1 MVTERVV
8 GYPRFFISPAFTDWA
23 SDSDSMAT
31 DEAQGLL
38 QREVAEL
45 LGVSRPRVA
54 QLVAAG
60 QLRRN
65 SAGRIDPAE
74 VERCR
79 RQEPIAWQHPPA
91 PPPPAPA
98 AAPPAHRDDLA
109 LRRELH
115 RLQDLEARW
124 LSSYTTFWHW
134 IRERDFERALWRQ
147 LGDQP
152 EIGDVLVEA
161 RALLVTALAELNA
174 VLLDSQV
181 GR

>member
-1 MVTERVV
+1 
-8 GYPRFFISPAFTDWA
+8 
-23 SDSDSMAT
+23 MAT

-79 RQEPIAWQHPPA
+79 RKEAIAWQNPPA

-98 AAPPAHRDDLA
+98 AAPPAHRDELA
-109 LRRELH
+109 LHRELH
-115 RLQDLEARW
+115 RLQALEARW

-134 IRERDFERALWRQ
+134 VQEARYELELWRA

-152 EIGDVLVEA
+152 PIGDVLVEA
-161 RALLVTALAELNA
+161 RRLLVARLAELNA

>member
-1 MVTERVV
+1 
-8 GYPRFFISPAFTDWA
+8 
-23 SDSDSMAT
+23 MAP
-31 DEAQGLL
+31 DEGQGLL

-54 QLVAAG
+54 QLLKAG
-60 QLRRN
+60 HLRRN
-65 SAGRIDPAE
+65 ASGKIDAAE

-79 RQEPIAWQHPPA
+79 RKEPIAWQNPPA
-91 PPPPAPA
+91 SPPPAPA
-98 AAPPAHRDDLA
+98 EAPPANRDDLA

-124 LSSYTTFWHW
+124 LSSYTTFREW
-134 IRERDFERALWRQ
+134 IRETHYERALWRQ

-152 EIGDVLVEA
+152 EIGDVMVEA
-161 RALLVTALAELNA
+161 RALLVARLAELNA

>member
-1 MVTERVV
+1 
-8 GYPRFFISPAFTDWA
+8 
-23 SDSDSMAT
+23 MAT

-38 QREVAEL
+38 QREVAAL

-60 QLRRN
+60 HLRRN
-65 SAGRIDPAE
+65 AAGKIDAAE
-74 VERCR
+74 VERCK
-79 RQEPIAWQHPPA
+79 RQEAIAWQNPPA

-98 AAPPAHRDDLA
+98 AAPPANRDDLA

-115 RLQDLEARW
+115 RLQALEARW

-134 IRERDFERALWRQ
+134 VQEARYELELWRQ

-152 EIGDVLVEA
+152 EIGDVMVEA
-161 RALLVTALAELNA
+161 RRLLVARLAELNEVCA
-174 VLLDSQV
+174 AAQLS
-181 GR
+181 R

>member
-1 MVTERVV
+1 
-8 GYPRFFISPAFTDWA
+8 
-23 SDSDSMAT
+23 MAT

-38 QREVAEL
+38 QREVAAL
-45 LGVSRPRVA
+45 LNVSRPRVA
-54 QLVAAG
+54 QLLAAG
-60 QLRRN
+60 HLRRN
-65 SAGRIDPAE
+65 AAGKIDPAE

-79 RQEPIAWQHPPA
+79 RQAAIAWKHPPA

-98 AAPPAHRDDLA
+98 AAPAHGGDDLA

-124 LSSYTTFWHW
+124 LSSYTTFWEW
-134 IRERDFERALWRQ
+134 IRETHYERALWRQ

-152 EIGDVLVEA
+152 EIGDVMVEA
-161 RALLVTALAELNA
+161 RALMVARLAELNEVCA
-174 VLLDSQV
+174 AAQL

>member
-1 MVTERVV
+1 
-8 GYPRFFISPAFTDWA
+8 
-23 SDSDSMAT
+23 MAT

-60 QLRRN
+60 HLRRN
-65 SAGRIDPAE
+65 ASGKIDPAE

-79 RQEPIAWQHPPA
+79 RQAAIAWQNPPA
-91 PPPPAPA
+91 PPAPA
-98 AAPPAHRDDLA
+98 AVPPAPAHRDD
-109 LRRELH
+109 RELH
-115 RLQDLEARW
+115 RLQALEQRW
-124 LSSYTTFWHW
+124 LSSYTAFWEW
-134 IRERDFERALWRQ
+134 IRETHYERALWRQ

-152 EIGDVLVEA
+152 EIGAVMVEA
-161 RALLVTALAELNA
+161 RALLVARLAELNEVCA
-174 VLLDSQV
+174 AAEQ

>member
-1 MVTERVV
+1 
-8 GYPRFFISPAFTDWA
+8 
-23 SDSDSMAT
+23 MAT

-38 QREVAEL
+38 QREVAAL
-45 LGVSRPRVA
+45 LNVSRPRVA

-60 QLRRN
+60 HLRRN
-65 SAGRIDPAE
+65 AAGKIDAAE

-79 RQEPIAWQHPPA
+79 RKEAIAWQNPPA

-98 AAPPAHRDDLA
+98 AAPAHRDDLA

-115 RLQDLEARW
+115 RLQALEQRW

-134 IRERDFERALWRQ
+134 VQEARYELELWRQ

-152 EIGDVLVEA
+152 EIGAVMVEA
-161 RALLVTALAELNA
+161 RALLVARLAELNA

>member
-1 MVTERVV
+1 
-8 GYPRFFISPAFTDWA
+8 
-23 SDSDSMAT
+23 MAT

-79 RQEPIAWQHPPA
+79 RKEAIAWQNPPA

-98 AAPPAHRDDLA
+98 AAPPANRDDLA

-115 RLQDLEARW
+115 RLQALEARW

-134 IRERDFERALWRQ
+134 VQEAHFELELWRQ

-152 EIGDVLVEA
+152 PIGDVMVEA
-161 RALLVTALAELNA
+161 RALLVARLAELNEVCA
-174 VLLDSQV
+174 AAQV

>member
-8 GYPRFFISPAFTDWA
+8 GYPRFFIRPTSADST
-23 SDSDSMAT
+23 SDADLMAT

-79 RQEPIAWQHPPA
+79 RKEPIAWQHPP
-91 PPPPAPA
+91 PCQPSPQPPA
-98 AAPPAHRDDLA
+98 PAHRDD
-109 LRRELH
+109 RELH
-115 RLQDLEARW
+115 RLQALEQRW

-134 IRERDFERALWRQ
+134 VRERDFERALWRQ

-152 EIGDVLVEA
+152 PIGDVMVEA
-161 RALLVTALAELNA
+161 RRLLVARLAELNA

>member
-1 MVTERVV
+1 
-8 GYPRFFISPAFTDWA
+8 
-23 SDSDSMAT
+23 MAP

-38 QREVAEL
+38 QREVAAL

-60 QLRRN
+60 HLRRN
-65 SAGRIDPAE
+65 AAGKIDPAE

-79 RQEPIAWQHPPA
+79 RKEAIAWQNPPA

-98 AAPPAHRDDLA
+98 AAPPANRDDLA

-115 RLQDLEARW
+115 RLQALEARW
-124 LSSYTTFWHW
+124 LSSYGEFWEW
-134 IRERDFERALWRQ
+134 IQGARYEMELWRQ

-152 EIGDVLVEA
+152 PIGDVMVEA
-161 RALLVTALAELNA
+161 RRLLVARLAELNA

>member
-1 MVTERVV
+1 
-8 GYPRFFISPAFTDWA
+8 
-23 SDSDSMAT
+23 MAT

-60 QLRRN
+60 HLRRN
-65 SAGRIDPAE
+65 AAGKIDPDE

-79 RQEPIAWQHPPA
+79 RKEPIAWQHPPA

-98 AAPPAHRDDLA
+98 AAPPANRDDLA

-115 RLQDLEARW
+115 RLQALEARW
-124 LSSYTTFWHW
+124 LSASTELWHW
-134 IRERDFERALWRQ
+134 VRECHFEMELWRQ

-152 EIGDVLVEA
+152 PIGTVMASA
-161 RALLVTALAELNA
+161 RALLVARLAELNEVCA
-174 VLLDSQV
+174 AAQFS
-181 GR
+181 R

>member
-1 MVTERVV
+1 
-8 GYPRFFISPAFTDWA
+8 
-23 SDSDSMAT
+23 MAT

-45 LGVSRPRVA
+45 MGLSRPRIA

-60 QLRRN
+60 HLRRN
-65 SAGRIDPAE
+65 AAGKIDLDE
-74 VERCR
+74 VERCK
-79 RQEPIAWQHPPA
+79 RQEAIAWQHPPA

-98 AAPPAHRDDLA
+98 AAPPANRDDLA

-124 LSSYTTFWHW
+124 LSSYTTFWEW
-134 IRERDFERALWRQ
+134 VRETHYERALWRQ

-152 EIGDVLVEA
+152 EIGAVMVEA
-161 RALLVTALAELNA
+161 RALLVARLADLNA

>member
-1 MVTERVV
+1 
-8 GYPRFFISPAFTDWA
+8 
-23 SDSDSMAT
+23 MAT

-54 QLVAAG
+54 QLLKSG
-60 QLRRN
+60 NLRRN
-65 SAGRIDPAE
+65 AAGRIDPDE

-79 RQEPIAWQHPPA
+79 RKEPIAWQNPPA

-98 AAPPAHRDDLA
+98 AAPPANRDELA

-115 RLQDLEARW
+115 RLQALEARW

-134 IRERDFERALWRQ
+134 VQEARYELELWRA

-152 EIGDVLVEA
+152 EIGDVMAEA
-161 RALLVTALAELNA
+161 RRLLVARLAELNA

>member
-1 MVTERVV
+1 
-8 GYPRFFISPAFTDWA
+8 
-23 SDSDSMAT
+23 MAT

-60 QLRRN
+60 HLRRN
-65 SAGRIDPAE
+65 ASGKIDPDE

-79 RQEPIAWQHPPA
+79 RQAAIAWQNPPA
-91 PPPPAPA
+91 PPPAAPA
-98 AAPPAHRDDLA
+98 AAPAAHRDDLA

-124 LSSYTTFWHW
+124 LSSYTTFWEW
-134 IRERDFERALWRQ
+134 VQEARYELELWRQ

-152 EIGDVLVEA
+152 EIGDVMVEA
-161 RALLVTALAELNA
+161 RALLVARLADLNA
-174 VLLDSQV
+174 VLLDAQV

>member
-1 MVTERVV
+1 
-8 GYPRFFISPAFTDWA
+8 
-23 SDSDSMAT
+23 MAP

-60 QLRRN
+60 HLRRN
-65 SAGRIDPAE
+65 AAGKIDPAE

-79 RQEPIAWQHPPA
+79 RKEAIAWQHPPA

-98 AAPPAHRDDLA
+98 AAPAANRDDLRA
-109 LRRELH
+109 GRRELH
-115 RLQDLEARW
+115 RLQALESRW
-124 LSSYTTFWHW
+124 LSSYTTFWEW
-134 IRERDFERALWRQ
+134 VQEARYELELWRQ

-152 EIGDVLVEA
+152 EIGDVMVEA
-161 RALLVTALAELNA
+161 RRLLVARLAELNEVCA
-174 VLLDSQV
+174 AAKFS
-181 GR
+181 R

>member
-1 MVTERVV
+1 
-8 GYPRFFISPAFTDWA
+8 
-23 SDSDSMAT
+23 MAT

-54 QLVAAG
+54 QLLKSG
-60 QLRRN
+60 NLRRN
-65 SAGRIDPAE
+65 AAGKIDPAE
-74 VERCR
+74 VDRCR
-79 RQEPIAWQHPPA
+79 RQEAIAWQHPPA
-91 PPPPAPA
+91 PAAPA
-98 AAPPAHRDDLA
+98 AAPPAHRDELA
-109 LRRELH
+109 LHRELH
-115 RLQDLEARW
+115 RLQALEQRW

-134 IRERDFERALWRQ
+134 VRERDFERALWRQ
-147 LGDQP
+147 LGDKP
-152 EIGDVLVEA
+152 PIGDVMVEA

>member
-1 MVTERVV
+1 
-8 GYPRFFISPAFTDWA
+8 
-23 SDSDSMAT
+23 MAT

-38 QREVAEL
+38 QREAAEL

-60 QLRRN
+60 HLRRN
-65 SAGRIDPAE
+65 AAGKIDPDE

-79 RQEPIAWQHPPA
+79 HKEAIAWQHPPA

-98 AAPPAHRDDLA
+98 AAPAANRDDLA

-124 LSSYTTFWHW
+124 LSSYTTFWQW
-134 IRERDFERALWRQ
+134 VQEARYELELWRA

-152 EIGDVLVEA
+152 EIGDVMVEA
-161 RALLVTALAELNA
+161 RALLVARLADLNA
-174 VLLDSQV
+174 VLLDAQV

>member
-1 MVTERVV
+1 
-8 GYPRFFISPAFTDWA
+8 
-23 SDSDSMAT
+23 MAP

-54 QLVAAG
+54 QLLKAG
-60 QLRRN
+60 HLRRN
-65 SAGRIDPAE
+65 AAGKIDPAE

-79 RQEPIAWQHPPA
+79 RKEPIAWQHPPA
-91 PPPPAPA
+91 PAAPA
-98 AAPPAHRDDLA
+98 AAPPAHRDELA

-115 RLQDLEARW
+115 RLQALEQRW
-124 LSSYTTFWHW
+124 LSSYSTFWEW
-134 IRERDFERALWRQ
+134 IRETHYERALWRQ

-152 EIGDVLVEA
+152 PIGDVLVEA
-161 RALLVTALAELNA
+161 RALLVARLAELNA
-174 VLLDSQV
+174 VLLDAQV